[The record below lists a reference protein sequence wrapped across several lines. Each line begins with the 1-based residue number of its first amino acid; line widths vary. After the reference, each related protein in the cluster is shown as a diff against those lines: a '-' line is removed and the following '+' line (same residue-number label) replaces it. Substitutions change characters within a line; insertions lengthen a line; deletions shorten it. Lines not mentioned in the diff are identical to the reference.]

1 MVIYPVPFDDAYEF
15 PLPNK
20 YPSIT
25 STTHVADFF
34 PSEFFTVI
42 VAVPDAFAV
51 TSPVSFTV
59 ATSVLLLVHCTFS
72 VVSAGF
78 TVAVNCA
85 VWLTSIF
92 LLVGLTSILV
102 IDVLITIVHWLLH
115 PLSVF
120 TVIVVLPFPFTANF
134 PLSTATTLVLLLDHV
149 IFVFTFALSGNIVAF
164 NVGLANAFFSNIK
177 LE

>member
-1 MVIYPVPFDDAYEF
+1 MLHIVVPSLLIFVIF
-15 PLPNK
+15 PESLPNK
-20 YPSIT
+20 YPSVT

-42 VAVPDAFAV
+42 VAVPVAFAV

-85 VWLTSIF
+85 V
-92 LLVGLTSILV
+92 
-102 IDVLITIVHWLLH
+102 
-115 PLSVF
+115 
-120 TVIVVLPFPFTANF
+120 
-134 PLSTATTLVLLLDHV
+134 
-149 IFVFTFALSGNIVAF
+149 
-164 NVGLANAFFSNIK
+164 
-177 LE
+177 